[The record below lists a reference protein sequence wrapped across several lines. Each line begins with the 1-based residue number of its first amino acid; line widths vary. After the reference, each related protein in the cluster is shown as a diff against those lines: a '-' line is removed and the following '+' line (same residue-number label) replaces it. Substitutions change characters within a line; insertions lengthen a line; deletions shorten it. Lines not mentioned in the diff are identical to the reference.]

1 MRIPPLRTFWP
12 QSTSTASRVVPGDAA
27 NFIDC
32 HHDFRSHAGHQPMAE
47 YRKWRRLACWG
58 EVDPVS
64 DVDRF
69 VPNYLRLTQA
79 EAEWRAKNP
88 EEDTESYVEKI

>member
-1 MRIPPLRTFWP
+1 VVSPWMNLP
-12 QSTSTASRVVPGDAA
+12 QAA
-27 NFIDC
+27 TIGLLGQQL
-32 HHDFRSHAGHQPMAE
+32 S
-47 YRKWRRLACWG
+47 
-58 EVDPVS
+58 PVT

-88 EEDTESYVEKI
+88 NEDTESYVEKI